1 MKCLSSS
8 AEDRGRSNPGGLTNF
23 AFRWR
28 DPKTLQ
34 LPSPFILW
42 LGESKL
48 STTRNIVALN
58 TSGRD
63 QMLFDAVEWF
73 TDTCMIAFTGEPR
86 VGLGI

>member
-1 MKCLSSS
+1 M
-8 AEDRGRSNPGGLTNF
+8 A
-23 AFRWR
+23 
-28 DPKTLQ
+28 LQ
-34 LPSPFILW
+34 LPSPSILW